1 MAEIKS
7 EVEDASELRFGPG
20 ESHRADRAQ
29 GLHGHALRMHNSD
42 ALPSVQVL
50 CMPLLTDVWNA
61 VFDKAVARPLSNSE
75 ALQVLNQTQQMRK
88 DDDASYVSTPMVQQ
102 TKQYLERFN
111 TVKSI
116 SGIENMQQ

>member
-1 MAEIKS
+1 MLTK
-7 EVEDASELRFGPG
+7 FG
-20 ESHRADRAQ
+20 S
-29 GLHGHALRMHNSD
+29 
-42 ALPSVQVL
+42 
-50 CMPLLTDVWNA
+50 A

-88 DDDASYVSTPMVQQ
+88 DDDASYIPTPMVQQ
-102 TKQYLERFN
+102 AKQELERFN